1 MPIRHRIICLLL
13 GLGLTGTARPAAGQV
28 PASADSLKG
37 RIWTATARR
46 IWADVKLKQPKP
58 ENWATTADFTQWMS
72 KQRDDKSELGLLWK
86 AVLER
91 VGKGQPGTPAQVR
104 QAIEAEI
111 AQRRQDNVGRLV
123 RVKLPLL
130 QADLAQLVPT
140 AAPTTTSKPPAPT
153 SSAVAEDANPAPDE
167 PEEFMSAAGAT
178 PTIRPLS
185 YFGLPPYWAGAALA
199 LLGALVGAG
208 LHVAWR
214 KSRRRARY
222 SRYSRYA
229 PTLTAEPDTSLAMHT
244 QESRRLKQ
252 ENQKLQGRI
261 HHLEREMAELR
272 AQLTGRPAAAPVA
285 TAPEV
290 VEVAAAPADDDLLSV
305 AALPGAALPAEA
317 EALAQVPPATRYG
330 PAQETPFVE
339 ERKIVDHPLPQ
350 LALMLTVHPH
360 TPDRASF
367 TLNPHVNQSMLIG
380 DGLNRLQKFFDYDPP
395 VGRISAVTAAAAGQL
410 QRQAGG
416 WQVVERARLTIR

>member
-13 GLGLTGTARPAAGQV
+13 GLGLTGTARLAVGQV
-28 PASADSLKG
+28 PTSADSLKG
-37 RIWTATARR
+37 RIWTATAQR
-46 IWADVKLKQPKP
+46 IWADAAPKQPQP
-58 ENWATTADFTQWMS
+58 QRWQTTADFTQWMS

-91 VGKGQPGTPAQVR
+91 VGKGQSGTPAQVR

-111 AQRRQDNVGRLV
+111 AQRHQSKTGRLA
-123 RVKLPLL
+123 RVDTVALR
-130 QADLAQLVPT
+130 ADLAQLVPAGAAAST
-140 AAPTTTSKPPAPT
+140 AASKLPAPT
-153 SSAVAEDANPAPDE
+153 SSAVAEDPNPAPDE
-167 PEEFMSAAGAT
+167 PEESMPAAVVA
-178 PTIRPLS
+178 PTIRPLT

-208 LHVAWR
+208 LYAAWR

-222 SRYSRYA
+222 SRYA
-229 PTLTAEPDTSLAMHT
+229 PTLTAEPDNSLAMHS

-261 HHLEREMAELR
+261 HHLEREVAELR
-272 AQLTGRPAAAPVA
+272 TQLTGSPAAAPEPA
-285 TAPEV
+285 PPEV
-290 VEVAAAPADDDLLSV
+290 VEVAAESVDDDLLSV

-317 EALAQVPPATRYG
+317 EALAQAPPATRYG
-330 PAQETPFVE
+330 PVQETPFVE

-380 DGLNRLQKFFDYDPP
+380 DGLNRLQTFFDYDPP